1 MSAAVSALDRFR
13 LDGKVALVTG
23 ASRGLG
29 AGMAAG
35 LAAAGADVVLHAS
48 EQPATATAAAIAS
61 ATGKTP
67 VTLTADLADRAAA
80 DRLMADAIAVH
91 GRLDI
96 LINNAGL
103 IRRRPAAEHPDDD
116 WDRVL
121 EVDLSNVFRLCRA
134 AGRHMIARG
143 QGGKI
148 VNIASLLSFQG
159 GVTVPGYAAAKGGV
173 MQLTKALANEW
184 AAHRI
189 NVNAIA
195 PGYMETDNT
204 AALRAD
210 ASRHRQITERIPAG
224 RWGTPEDLA
233 GAAIFLASPAS
244 DYVNGHVLVVD
255 GGWMGR

>member
-1 MSAAVSALDRFR
+1 VSAAVPGLARFR

-29 AGMAAG
+29 AGIAVA
-35 LAAAGADVVLHAS
+35 LASAGADLVLHAS
-48 EQPATATAAAIAS
+48 EQPAAATAAAIAS
-61 ATGKTP
+61 AGGRPP
-67 VTLTADLADRAAA
+67 VTLTADLADRAAG
-80 DRLMADAIAVH
+80 DRLMTEAIAAF

-103 IRRRPAAEHPDDD
+103 IRRHPAAGHSDGD

-121 EVDLSNVFRLCRA
+121 EVDLSSVFRLCRA
-134 AGRHMIARG
+134 AGRHMIERR

-159 GVTVPGYAAAKGGV
+159 GLTVPGYAAAKGGV

-184 AAHRI
+184 AAQGI

-210 ASRHRQITERIPAG
+210 ATRHSQITERIPAG

>member
-1 MSAAVSALDRFR
+1 VSAVVSALDRFR
-13 LDGKVALVTG
+13 LDGKVAG

-48 EQPATATAAAIAS
+48 EQPAAATAAAIGS
-61 ATGKTP
+61 TTGRTP
-67 VTLTADLADRAAA
+67 ITLTADLADRRAAE
-80 DRLMADAIAVH
+80 RLMAEAIAAH

-121 EVDLSNVFRLCRA
+121 EVDLSSVFRLCRA
-134 AGRHMIARG
+134 AGRHMIERG

-159 GVTVPGYAAAKGGV
+159 GITVPGYAAAKGGV

-184 AAHRI
+184 AAHGI

-210 ASRHRQITERIPAG
+210 ASRQRQITERIPAG

-233 GAAIFLASPAS
+233 GAAIFLASSAS

>member
-1 MSAAVSALDRFR
+1 VSAVVSALDRFR

-35 LAAAGADVVLHAS
+35 LAAAGAEVVLHAS
-48 EQPATATAAAIAS
+48 EQPAAATAAAIAA
-61 ATGKTP
+61 ATGKAP
-67 VTLTADLADRAAA
+67 VTLIADLADRAATE
-80 DRLMADAIAVH
+80 RLMVEAIAAH

-96 LINNAGL
+96 LVNNAGL

-116 WDRVL
+116 WERVL
-121 EVDLSNVFRLCRA
+121 EVDLSSVFRLCRA

-159 GVTVPGYAAAKGGV
+159 GITVPAYAAAKGGV

>member
-1 MSAAVSALDRFR
+1 VSAGLFSLEGRR
-13 LDGKVALVTG
+13 ALVTG

-29 AGMAAG
+29 AAIAAG
-35 LAAAGADVVLHAS
+35 LAEAGAEV
-48 EQPATATAAAIAS
+48 
-61 ATGKTP
+61 
-67 VTLTADLADRAAA
+67 
-80 DRLMADAIAVH
+80 AVH
-91 GRLDI
+91 GQATSTEATCARVRAAGRRALPLAGDLGDASVPDRLVRETVEGLGGLDV
-96 LINNAGL
+96 LVNNAGL
-103 IRRRPAAEHPDDD
+103 IRRGPAVETTDED
-116 WDRVL
+116 WETVL
-121 EVDLSNVFRLCRA
+121 EVDLGGVFRLCRA
-134 AGRHMIARG
+134 AGRHMLERG
-143 QGGKI
+143 SGKI

-159 GVTVPGYAAAKGGV
+159 GITVPGYAAAKGGV

-210 ASRHRQITERIPAG
+210 AVRHRQITERIPAG
-224 RWGTPEDLA
+224 RWGTPDDLA
-233 GAAIFLASPAS
+233 GAAIFLASAAS